1 MCFSVAM
8 WAQVGEEGS
17 HLLSSGNQSGSRRE
31 KQRALDSFL
40 GSYDH
45 LLDQKGRLALPRP
58 FKRIVGVKE
67 DGREP
72 HLVLA
77 KGFDGCLYGF
87 SEEKWP
93 RFEKTLREQSVSDEE
108 ARAFCRE
115 MADHLCPVP
124 VDTVGRIVIP
134 TSHLEIGKLKKG
146 KEVKILG
153 MVWYFEIWNL
163 SVYSEYRKAKTSDG
177 SYEERAKKLF
187 MT

>member
-1 MCFSVAM
+1 M

-17 HLLSSGNQSGSRRE
+17 YLLSQRESSGSRWNSG
-31 KQRALDSFL
+31 ALDSFL

-45 LLDQKGRLALPRP
+45 LLDQKARLALPRP

-72 HLVLA
+72 HVVLA

-87 SEEKWP
+87 SEEMWP
-93 RFEKTLREQSVSDEE
+93 RFERTLREQTVSDEE

-146 KEVKILG
+146 QEVKILG
-153 MVWYFEIWNL
+153 MVWYFEIWNP
-163 SVYSEYRKAKTSDG
+163 SVYSEYRKAKTSKG